1 MINSI
6 MTVQD
11 LSVRYDQHDVIAGIS
26 FAFGDGK
33 WIGICGANGA
43 GKTTL
48 VKALGG
54 LLPPSGGGIFL
65 SGGAA
70 PAAQKDLRDVVSL
83 AVPTSE
89 LPDTLR
95 VGDVLNILNG
105 PDATNRENDMARAIL
120 DHLELIK
127 VESQLLG
134 SLSSGWR
141 QRLSIYSAF
150 CPARKIVI
158 LDEPFNWLDP
168 ITSARLR
175 GVLREFVAD
184 GLCLVT
190 CEHDLGMLAQRC
202 DRAICLAEGKVVAEF
217 NELQLRHARNDVD
230 RFEADVIALMA
241 RR

>member
-1 MINSI
+1 MNDSI
-6 MTVQD
+6 LTVRN
-11 LSVRYDQHDVIAGIS
+11 LSVRYDQHDVISDVS
-26 FAFGDGK
+26 FALGDGK

-48 VKALGG
+48 VRTLGG
-54 LLPPSGGGIFL
+54 LLPPSGGGVFL
-65 SGGAA
+65 PAGSA
-70 PAAQKDLRDVVSL
+70 PATPAELREAVSL
-83 AVPTSE
+83 AVPTGE
-89 LPDTLR
+89 LPDALR

-105 PDATNRENDMARAIL
+105 PRASNRENDIARAIFG
-120 DHLELIK
+120 HLELTK

-150 CPARKIVI
+150 CPARQIVI

-175 GVLREFVAD
+175 GVLRELVAD

-202 DRAICLAEGKVVAEF
+202 DRAICLADGRLVAEF
-217 NELQLRHARNDVD
+217 NELQLRLARADVD

-241 RR
+241 RG